1 MKNQPFYLII
11 LLLMS
16 FTGFAQSPDSANFFF
31 NRGLQEKAEKKFMM
45 AYSDMKKAQPVKG
58 NDIQYLTQVALVEM
72 ELRKY
77 DLALINFQKVDSLK
91 KDDPVALENLVS
103 LNFFSHKWENAIK
116 YGKRCQE
123 LKIGTRMNYLIGKSF
138 YELENYGEAYK
149 YFQLVMNE
157 EPQNAEIPY
166 LLARAFVDMSN
177 YRTAATFYEKAI
189 ALDSTKPRWI
199 YEMAMVISAIP
210 NDKVAISYYELAAA
224 KGYKVD
230 NDYIENLSIACLGA
244 NQPDRAINLMKQLLE
259 KKPADLNLLYNLAE
273 AYYHTNKFQD
283 AIDTWDKILYFDK
296 ENARSLYMIG
306 MSYQKKG
313 DKDKGVALCDKAIA
327 MDPSLR
333 YLKTEKQG
341 IGL

>member
-1 MKNQPFYLII
+1 MKNRAFFITI
-11 LLLMS
+11 FVWMG
-16 FTGFAQSPDSANFFF
+16 FTGFTQSRDSADYYF
-31 NRGLQEKAEKKFMM
+31 NRGLQEKEEKKFML
-45 AYSDMKKAQPVKG
+45 AYGDMKKAQSVKG
-58 NDIQYLTQVALVEM
+58 NDIQWLTQVGLVEV

-77 DLALINFQKVDSLK
+77 DLALINFLKVDSLK
-91 KDDPVALENLVS
+91 KDDPVVLENLAN

-123 LKIGTRMNYLIGKSF
+123 MKVGTRMNYLIGKSF

-149 YFQLVMNE
+149 YFQLVMVE
-157 EPQNAEIPY
+157 EPKNAEIPY

-177 YRTAATFYEKAI
+177 YRSAATFYEKAI

-199 YEMAMVISAIP
+199 YEMAMTISAIP

-224 KGYKVD
+224 KGYKID
-230 NDYIENLSIACLGA
+230 NDYVENLSIACLGA
-244 NQPDRAINLMKQLLE
+244 GQPDRAINLMKQLLE
-259 KKPADLNLLYNLAE
+259 KKPADLSLLYNLAE
-273 AYYHTNKFQD
+273 AYYHTNKLQE

-296 ENARSLYMIG
+296 DNARSLYMIG
-306 MSYQKKG
+306 MAYQKKG

>member
-1 MKNQPFYLII
+1 MKSQSLSLVLVLIC
-11 LLLMS
+11 
-16 FTGFAQSPDSANFFF
+16 TAGFSQGTDSADYFFQ
-31 NRGLQEKAEKKFMM
+31 RGLQEKMERRYMV
-45 AYSDMKKAQPVKG
+45 AYNDMKKAMSIKS
-58 NDIQYLTQVALVEM
+58 NDADYLTQVALCEV

-77 DLALINFQKVDSLK
+77 DLALINFQKVDSMRNGDTL
-91 KDDPVALENLVS
+91 AIQNLAN
-103 LNFFSHKWENAIK
+103 LNFFSHKWENAVK
-116 YGKRCQE
+116 YGKKCME
-123 LKIGTRMNYLIGKSF
+123 MNLGTRMNYLIGKSY

-149 YFQLVMNE
+149 YFQLVMKE

-177 YRTAATFYEKAI
+177 YRAAAQFYEKAI
-189 ALDSTKPRWI
+189 SLDSSKARWI
-199 YEMAMVISAIP
+199 YEMAMVVSAIP

-230 NDYIENLSIACLGA
+230 NDYIENLSIACIGA
-244 NQPDRAINLMKQLLE
+244 GQPERAITLMQQLLD

-273 AYYHTNKFQD
+273 TYYHINKYQE
-283 AIDTWDKILYFDK
+283 AIDTWDKILYFDNK
-296 ENARSLYMIG
+296 NARSLYMIG

-313 DKDKGVALCDKAIA
+313 DKDKGVALCDKAIE

-341 IGL
+341 MGL